1 MRGTSHQ
8 FPTRAWSMT
17 QPKRSLVDLQTQNRW
32 LIWTHLFP
40 ESLHLV
46 EVSLRYLRDR
56 AVKWRGRNDGG
67 QASACVRSCAH
78 GVCRAL
84 TTILAA
90 LTLTAALALL
100 LRPKTWA
107 TTECTLQ
114 HHAQDDEYLSYD
126 KTKKPDFMPFYAKFT
141 LGIGTV
147 AHSACGDGTAMPPY
161 TLRWPP
167 RVASVS
173 SWPVAFENNVCVRI
187 AEQQSMLRWV
197 WHSVSAFRFWPSLQ
211 IIFQSRCKAHL
222 LLQLHLR
229 ALE

>member
-1 MRGTSHQ
+1 
-8 FPTRAWSMT
+8 MT

-126 KTKKPDFMPFYAKFT
+126 KTKKNSFHAILCQVYAWYWHRCSF
-141 LGIGTV
+141 
-147 AHSACGDGTAMPPY
+147 
-161 TLRWPP
+161 
-167 RVASVS
+167 
-173 SWPVAFENNVCVRI
+173 CVRRRDGD
-187 AEQQSMLRWV
+187 AALY
-197 WHSVSAFRFWPSLQ
+197 SALAATSCLSFKLACCFW
-211 IIFQSRCKAHL
+211 K
-222 LLQLHLR
+222 
-229 ALE
+229 